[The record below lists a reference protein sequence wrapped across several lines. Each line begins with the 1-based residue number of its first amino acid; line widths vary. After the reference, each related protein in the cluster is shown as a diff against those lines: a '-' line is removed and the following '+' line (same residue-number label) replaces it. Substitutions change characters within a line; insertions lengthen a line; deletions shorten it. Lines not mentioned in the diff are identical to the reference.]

1 LDGRVIDEWKTGRK
15 VTVGHVRPCRVM
27 AWFCDGS

>member
-1 LDGRVIDEWKTGRK
+1 LVLDGRVIDEWKTRRK

-27 AWFCDGS
+27 A